1 MGRSKQ
7 APTRKASPADEEV
20 LGKRSIAEDV
30 SIDDLLAQ
38 EIAEVQQQQE
48 QPPPKKPRDT
58 AERATSQRR
67 NKKTH
72 PRSLRELLAEPEPAP
87 IAPRVQRK
95 SKPKAKKTVHYAP
108 NLVATIQPPE
118 IQIQILQ
125 QTQEE
130 SGHDLETGQGS
141 MGDRLVIRYHAR
153 ACKAAPEHSVGDDN
167 TGDDDSRR
175 LVLLRVLALANT
187 SVQLLASTEESS
199 SPGGNDEDKKMP
211 SRLWVQTGLGAMDLW
226 SSCGLPGTTNASSKA
241 IASAV
246 VDGSICLELRLP
258 NTATTAT
265 TARDSVVELRV
276 SCTKQ
281 ALKSCHPSQLALQRR
296 RGRADHSKRY
306 RTASNVHAALAALFP
321 ESVVAE
327 TAPATAA
334 MAGVAA
340 PLPPP
345 PPIITAKQVYALTDN
360 VQLQR
365 RMEKSPD
372 AQSLKIP
379 GLVPMMRPYQ
389 EAAVAWMLERE
400 TRLENG
406 VVGNEWE
413 LAWVVVVQLDNN
425 MNQQSHV
432 ILPLPD
438 WKDRDNANN
447 ILLICPFTGWLVDSY
462 EAARAATILPEFMT
476 ASPKGGILAES
487 MGLGKTVEVLACI
500 LAHPRPQPKATSL
513 SRQKLD
519 FAQEKI
525 CSTEENS
532 SCETAGN
539 SRVGVVADLEEFGDA
554 EESSDEEIKVNKV
567 QDTATSTR
575 VAAGE
580 STTLIV
586 SHIDGRKLAVPVTP
600 DKVDIEKPSKDAE
613 IRWLDNEESTLGS
626 CICGNVIGWSD
637 LKKHYPII
645 VCQACE
651 EPMHSECAAF
661 RSQQEMEDETTP
673 LVYQRMFCNESWK
686 ARLCDK
692 SQCPCCVATQ
702 HISLP
707 SRATLIITPP
717 AILSQWEREI
727 HRHTI
732 TKNGNPLEVLVYNGV
747 ENICKSSEKKKRDRG
762 RLMKLV
768 HPRIL
773 ADVDIV
779 LMTFDALMS
788 DLGHS
793 DDNRFIAGT
802 PGDSTGSNLRKRKRY
817 RVVPSPLTSIRWWR
831 VCLDEAQRVETPTA
845 GSARMALKL
854 EADHRWAVSGTPI
867 GRGKLEDL
875 YGLLLFLRMDPF
887 SDKLWFNKCFGS
899 CHRHIDERI
908 RCLLKDVFW
917 RSTKSLDTVR
927 DQMGVPEQIENKVS
941 LRFSSIEKHFY
952 DRQLEHTL
960 SVAGELAD
968 RAKAGRKRKASQLE
982 LLAEHLHRLRAA
994 CCHPQVG
1001 STGIGKAKKHRVVGK
1016 KSGEGSTVSVS
1027 SRVMS
1032 MDQILDRFIDDSK
1045 LKCEEAQRLALL
1057 HTNGMAAISKLKV
1070 EAKQRGVE
1078 IPESDT
1084 VLLSKSCKLYLE
1096 SLEIGEGNAK
1106 PTLLVGEAVLS
1117 GTTGFQSSQKIIR
1130 DGKCLLGWK
1139 LPGLDTR
1146 ELWSR
1151 FDFEGPSRR
1160 ISQVRV
1166 RSIHSLPD
1174 QARNETSDD
1183 FLWQLLHPKECVF
1196 QVSSVAVGGEF
1207 VDVAVFSLPPPS
1219 DSDDTNAW
1227 NTQSGFRTNRSKNW
1241 RFVIKSFHET
1251 ESEVQ
1256 LKTKDGL
1263 YVGLNIEL
1271 FEADIASDPLQRLH
1285 CLHNASLSFLSL
1297 LQLHE
1302 GDCDE
1307 SYDEDEFL
1315 SFAVMRQRVQSMG
1328 DEATKIESLYL
1339 DLAGSIHADCHR
1351 RLQETSEHRKCE
1363 ERKFF
1368 DLATGVAPKDVW
1380 DDVWHDDFLVMCRL
1394 YGTETQQRQVYERL
1408 LHDLDGFL
1416 GGALGGTMH
1425 NDVAFPEFGDT
1436 NGLRTALN
1444 MRIQSIRTG
1453 LGKGTARR
1461 SRTAIGATA
1470 EGDEYKDPARD
1481 GFFKCPQGAHNRC
1494 IDFISKLSSHPTEG
1508 EVLENSRC
1516 QVCKADWKQTGP
1528 KCRHCKIGDL
1538 LDELNPDRVT
1548 LLVLTSINNMVKSP
1562 LGGAILRSSK
1572 SDINVDARAK
1582 MFFAVLEAEKRE
1594 KVVASRLWRI
1604 HLDLLNDLDELNQC
1618 KSTMRLTYDGEN
1630 LSELL
1635 DDQLNAIVQP
1645 IDVKARY
1652 HDHAAKQAMA
1662 LGDLRRAKDTLRYLK
1677 NQSVER
1683 MGQHKQDGDED
1694 QCAVCLSGF
1703 DGDRAVLKCGHS
1715 FHYSPCLEQLQ
1726 SRSGSTVI
1734 TCPLRCKLRTTA
1746 QEVMIASEKRRDD
1759 GSRMKRQVKGS
1770 WGTKVTRLV
1779 ADVLDV
1785 CDLGEKSIVFSQWE
1799 DMLDIAEEAL
1809 AANGV
1814 NFVRSTS
1821 LKRIGECTKHF
1832 RLQDC
1837 SVLLLN
1843 VKNGAE
1849 GLTILEAT
1857 HVFMIE
1863 PLLNCGLD
1871 SQGT

>member
-1 MGRSKQ
+1 M
-7 APTRKASPADEEV
+7 
-20 LGKRSIAEDV
+20 
-30 SIDDLLAQ
+30 
-38 EIAEVQQQQE
+38 E
-48 QPPPKKPRDT
+48 Q
-58 AERATSQRR
+58 
-67 NKKTH
+67 
-72 PRSLRELLAEPEPAP
+72 
-87 IAPRVQRK
+87 
-95 SKPKAKKTVHYAP
+95 
-108 NLVATIQPPE
+108 
-118 IQIQILQ
+118 
-125 QTQEE
+125 
-130 SGHDLETGQGS
+130 
-141 MGDRLVIRYHAR
+141 
-153 ACKAAPEHSVGDDN
+153 
-167 TGDDDSRR
+167 
-175 LVLLRVLALANT
+175 
-187 SVQLLASTEESS
+187 
-199 SPGGNDEDKKMP
+199 
-211 SRLWVQTGLGAMDLW
+211 
-226 SSCGLPGTTNASSKA
+226 TTNSTQ
-241 IASAV
+241 
-246 VDGSICLELRLP
+246 P
-258 NTATTAT
+258 
-265 TARDSVVELRV
+265 
-276 SCTKQ
+276 
-281 ALKSCHPSQLALQRR
+281 
-296 RGRADHSKRY
+296 
-306 RTASNVHAALAALFP
+306 
-321 ESVVAE
+321 
-327 TAPATAA
+327 
-334 MAGVAA
+334 
-340 PLPPP
+340 
-345 PPIITAKQVYALTDN
+345 
-360 VQLQR
+360 
-365 RMEKSPD
+365 
-372 AQSLKIP
+372 LKIP
-379 GLVPMMRPYQ
+379 GLVPTMRPYQ

-413 LAWVVVVQLDNN
+413 LAWVVVVAAQLDNN
-425 MNQQSHV
+425 TGMNQQSHV
-432 ILPLPD
+432 ILPLPE
-438 WKDRDNANN
+438 WKDRDGTTNV
-447 ILLICPFTGWLVDSY
+447 LLMCPFTGWLVDSY
-462 EAARAATILPEFMT
+462 EAARAATILPEFMV

-500 LAHPRPQPKATSL
+500 LAHPRPQPKATPVP
-513 SRQKLD
+513 RAQQKLD
-519 FAQEKI
+519 FAPPDES
-525 CSTEENS
+525 CSTTETYS
-532 SCETAGN
+532 SETPAGG

-554 EESSDEEIKVNKV
+554 EESSDEEIEVNELP
-567 QDTATSTR
+567 DTTTKSR
-575 VAAGE
+575 VPVDE

-586 SHIDGRKLAVPVTP
+586 SYTEERKLPVPVTP
-600 DKVDIEKPSKDAE
+600 DKVGLEKPSKDAE
-613 IRWLDNEESTLGS
+613 IRWLDNEDSTLGS

-637 LKKHYPII
+637 LKKSYPII

-651 EPMHSECAAF
+651 EPMHNECAAF
-661 RSQQEMEDETTP
+661 CSQEEMEDETTP
-673 LVYQRMFCNESWK
+673 LVYKRMFSDKSWK

-692 SQCPCCVATQ
+692 SRCPCCVGTQ
-702 HISLP
+702 QISLP

-727 HRHTI
+727 QRHTI
-732 TKNGNPLEVLVYNGV
+732 TKNGKPLEVLVYNGV
-747 ENICKSSEKKKRDRG
+747 ESICKSSEKRKRDRG

-773 ADVDIV
+773 ADADIV

-793 DDNRFIAGT
+793 DDNRFLSGT
-802 PGDSTGSNLRKRKRY
+802 GDSAGNNLRKRKRY

-854 EADHRWAVSGTPI
+854 QADHRWAVSGTPI

-899 CHRHIDERI
+899 CHRFIDERI
-908 RCLLKDVFW
+908 RCLLKDIFW

-927 DQMGVPEQIENKVS
+927 DQMGVPEQIEKKVV

-968 RAKAGRKRKASQLE
+968 RAKSGKRKASQLD

-1001 STGIGKAKKHRVVGK
+1001 STGIGKAKKHRVAGK
-1016 KSGEGSTVSVS
+1016 NGGEGSTVSVS

-1070 EAKQRGVE
+1070 EAKQRDVD
-1078 IPESDT
+1078 ILESDT

-1096 SLEIGEGNAK
+1096 SLEIGEENAK
-1106 PTLLVGEAVLS
+1106 PTLVVGEAVLS

-1139 LPGLDTR
+1139 LPGLDAR

-1151 FDFEGPSRR
+1151 FDFEGPARK

-1174 QARNETSDD
+1174 QARDETSDD
-1183 FLWQLLHPKECVF
+1183 FSWQLLHPKECVF

-1207 VDVAVFSLPPPS
+1207 VDVAAFSLPPPS
-1219 DSDDTNAW
+1219 DDDDTNAW
-1227 NTQSGFRTNRSKNW
+1227 IAQSGFRTNKSKNW
-1241 RFVIKSFHET
+1241 RFVVKSFHET
-1251 ESEVQ
+1251 ESEDRS
-1256 LKTKDGL
+1256 KTKDSNVSGL
-1263 YVGLNIEL
+1263 YVGLKIEL

-1285 CLHNASLSFLSL
+1285 CLHNASLSFMSL
-1297 LQLHE
+1297 LELHE
-1302 GDCDE
+1302 GECDE
-1307 SYDEDEFL
+1307 SYDEEEFL
-1315 SFAVMRQRVQSMG
+1315 PFAEMRQRVKSMG

-1363 ERKFF
+1363 ELKLF
-1368 DLATGVAPKDVW
+1368 DLSTGVDPKDVW
-1380 DDVWHDDFLVMCRL
+1380 DDAWHDDFLVMCRL

-1416 GGALGGTMH
+1416 GGALGGSMH
-1425 NDVAFPEFGDT
+1425 NDVAFPEFGSM

-1453 LGKGTARR
+1453 LGKGTSRR
-1461 SRTAIGATA
+1461 SRAAIGATA
-1470 EGDEYKDPARD
+1470 EGEEYKDRARD
-1481 GFFKCPQGAHNRC
+1481 GLFKCPQGAHNRC

-1508 EVLENSRC
+1508 EVLENSHC

-1538 LDELNPDRVT
+1538 LEELNPDRVT
-1548 LLVLTSINNMVKSP
+1548 MLVLTSINNVVKSA
-1562 LGGAILRSSK
+1562 LGAAILRSSK

-1582 MFFAVLEAEKRE
+1582 MFFEVLEAEKRE
-1594 KVVASRLWRI
+1594 KLVASRLWRI

-1618 KSTMRLTYDGEN
+1618 KSTMRLTYDGED
-1630 LSELL
+1630 LSVLL
-1635 DDQLNAIVQP
+1635 DDQLNAIVMP

-1677 NQSVER
+1677 NQSVDR
-1683 MGQHKQDGDED
+1683 VGQHAQDGDED

-1759 GSRMKRQVKGS
+1759 GSRIKRQVKGS

-1785 CDLGEKSIVFSQWE
+1785 VDLGEKSIVFSQWE

-1809 AANGV
+1809 TANGV

-1821 LKRIGECTKHF
+1821 IKRIGECTKHF
-1832 RLQDC
+1832 RSQDC